1 MKEEKVRK
9 MVRENYGKIAKAETC
24 GCGCGA
30 IPNVSEQIGYSK
42 EELASIPSEANLN
55 LGCGNPVA
63 LASLKEGETV
73 VDLGSGGGLDCFL
86 ASKKVGAK
94 GHVIGVDM
102 TPEMLDKAR
111 NNSRKGGYKNVEF
124 RLGEIEN
131 LPIADN
137 TADIVVSNCVINLSP
152 NKQRVFDEAFRVL
165 KSGGRLM
172 ISDMVLLEKLPE
184 ALKKNV
190 MAYVG
195 CISGA
200 ELKTAYLKKMEK
212 AGFRNTKVIE
222 ETKMPMDQILS
233 DATAKAIVKQL
244 KLTRKRVAE
253 ILGSVVSI
261 KVSAKKP

>member
-1 MKEEKVRK
+1 
-9 MVRENYGKIAKAETC
+9 
-24 GCGCGA
+24 
-30 IPNVSEQIGYSK
+30 
-42 EELASIPSEANLN
+42 
-55 LGCGNPVA
+55 
-63 LASLKEGETV
+63 
-73 VDLGSGGGLDCFL
+73 
-86 ASKKVGAK
+86 
-94 GHVIGVDM
+94 
-102 TPEMLDKAR
+102 
-111 NNSRKGGYKNVEF
+111 
-124 RLGEIEN
+124 
-131 LPIADN
+131 
-137 TADIVVSNCVINLSP
+137 
-152 NKQRVFDEAFRVL
+152 
-165 KSGGRLM
+165 M

-244 KLTRKRVAE
+244 KLTRKRVVE